1 MKPSRIIATSI
12 VRHAGLEQ
20 ASGFVRIV
28 DVEGRRILSKS
39 ATPESVYRVKD
50 TNPRGGL
57 RGARGIGVCKDKLVI
72 ANSER
77 LFVFDSTWKL
87 VGEITHPLMGE
98 IHEILVEEDGIWVTC
113 TGADLLLKV
122 DWQGKIS
129 HVWEWRQHDQLV
141 EALGFSE
148 VPRVDRAVDY
158 RDPESARDSVRN
170 LVHLNA
176 VTRAPYGIL
185 LSFGRILSPGM
196 YRRRQ
201 IESLVGRL
209 AKRIGFE
216 RLSPPSLWAASL
228 TGNGVRGSTSAMVHV
243 GENGRTSVLS
253 TEQSASVPNHN
264 VVQWED
270 QLVRNDSNSNQV
282 VIHPLEERSG
292 RERRIKIPG
301 RKGFLRGLVQLHDST
316 FLIGNQNPAS
326 ICRVDVESEGV
337 SPIDLEGEP
346 RESVFALCR
355 VPSNFSDPPPRLF

>member
-1 MKPSRIIATSI
+1 MKSSRIVATSI

-20 ASGFVRIV
+20 ASGFIRIV
-28 DVEGRRILSKS
+28 DVDGGRTLSKS
-39 ATPESVYRVKD
+39 AVPESVYRWKD

-57 RGARGIGVCKDKLVI
+57 RGARGIGACRDKLVI

-87 VGEITHPLMGE
+87 VGEITHPLMGG

-113 TGADLLLKV
+113 TSADLLLKV

-129 HVWEWRQHDQLV
+129 HLWEWRQDNQLV
-141 EALGFSE
+141 AALGFRKL
-148 VPRVDRAVDY
+148 PRVERAVDH
-158 RDPESARDSVRN
+158 RDPESARSTVRN

-176 VTRAPYGIL
+176 VTRAPFGLL
-185 LSFGRILSPGM
+185 LSFGHILS
-196 YRRRQ
+196 
-201 IESLVGRL
+201 
-209 AKRIGFE
+209 
-216 RLSPPSLWAASL
+216 
-228 TGNGVRGSTSAMVHV
+228 GNGMRGSTSAMVLV
-243 GENGRTSVLS
+243 GEDGRTSLLS
-253 TEQSASVPNHN
+253 REQSTSVPNHN

-270 QLVRNDSNSNQV
+270 RLVYNDSNSNEV
-282 VIHPLEERSG
+282 VIHPLEERPG
-292 RERRIKIPG
+292 KKRRIKIPG

-326 ICRVDVESEGV
+326 ICRVDVDSEGV

-355 VPSNFSDPPPRLF
+355 VPSNFSDPPSHLF